1 MCVLVAIGGLIAGA
15 KNFKRDLKSETPMPI
30 SDLIK
35 FILSINCILFIL
47 PYIGLFFSIIGVA
60 RTFRVKSGWRI
71 TAFVQLIL
79 SIASTIYY
87 T

>member
-1 MCVLVAIGGLIAGA
+1 
-15 KNFKRDLKSETPMPI
+15 
-30 SDLIK
+30 
-35 FILSINCILFIL
+35 
-47 PYIGLFFSIIGVA
+47 LFFSIIGVA